1 MLEHV
6 SMTLNPRG
14 QLYRDKSLV
23 QITQASGNQLAM
35 NLFAQ
40 KLEASPWSLYRI
52 RRIFKAKRGE
62 DGREMEGKKGQA
74 VRAVEK
80 LESFAGSVEAHAAL
94 DRVAASMGLQAEN
107 VGKINYVYV
116 RRKAEATY
124 PTREDYFTVGPSV
137 VETKARYGLPR
148 FEEQWS
154 ASQGCL
160 F

>member
-1 MLEHV
+1 
-6 SMTLNPRG
+6 
-14 QLYRDKSLV
+14 
-23 QITQASGNQLAM
+23 
-35 NLFAQ
+35 
-40 KLEASPWSLYRI
+40 
-52 RRIFKAKRGE
+52 
-62 DGREMEGKKGQA
+62 MEGKKGQA

-80 LESFAGSVEAHAAL
+80 LESFAGSVEANAAL

-124 PTREDYFTVGPSV
+124 PTREAYFTVGPSV